1 MASANDKPHETI
13 LPSSSPV
20 SSNET
25 SRARSIATRLTETEF
40 GEVEAAAADA
50 GKKVAE
56 WLREAAL
63 AHARA
68 GQEEQ
73 TDPILLAEIMGM
85 RNLMLNLFARASQ
98 GPVTTEDLRKMSAY
112 SDSIQE
118 QKAKE
123 FMAQR
128 LRRNGIKSTVKPE

>member
-40 GEVEAAAADA
+40 GEVEAAAVNA

-68 GQEEQ
+68 GADEQ

-85 RNLMLNLFARASQ
+85 RNLMLNLFARASE
-98 GPVTTEDLRKMSAY
+98 GPLTTEDLRKMSAY
-112 SDSIQE
+112 SDSIKE
-118 QKAKE
+118 QKAQE

-128 LRRNGIKSTVKPE
+128 LHRNGIKTTVKPG

>member
-1 MASANDKPHETI
+1 
-13 LPSSSPV
+13 
-20 SSNET
+20 
-25 SRARSIATRLTETEF
+25 
-40 GEVEAAAADA
+40 
-50 GKKVAE
+50 VAE
-56 WLREAAL
+56 WLRDAAL

-73 TDPILLAEIMGM
+73 TDSILLAEIMGM
-85 RNLMLNLFARASQ
+85 RSLMLNLFARASQ

-112 SDSIQE
+112 SDSVKE

-128 LRRNGIKSTVKPE
+128 LHRNGIKSTVKPE